1 MPSITI
7 TVDDRELRRL
17 IANTGGPAVTAIVAD
32 GVEYGIYQ
40 EFGVENGF
48 GKGIKIPAHP
58 FMKPAVEAVRPGWDA
73 AFKNQLT
80 NAQVSAVVRK
90 AAFDIERGAKER
102 APTDTHALQNSIHVV
117 VGDVYSVTF
126 ESGQE
131 A

>member
-40 EFGVENGF
+40 EFGTVKMG
-48 GKGIKIPAHP
+48 AQP
-58 FMKPAVEAVRPGWDA
+58 FMSPAVEAVRPGWDA

-80 NAQVSAVVRK
+80 NAQVSAIVRK